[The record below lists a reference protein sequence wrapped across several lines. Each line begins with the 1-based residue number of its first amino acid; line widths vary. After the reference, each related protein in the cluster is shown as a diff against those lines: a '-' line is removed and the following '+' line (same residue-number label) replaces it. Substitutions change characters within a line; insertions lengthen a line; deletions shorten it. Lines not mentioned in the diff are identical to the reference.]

1 MADNSRTASAEDAR
15 GNGGNVPA
23 RRPKTQ
29 YARAGDVHIAFQ
41 TLGDGP
47 ADLLYVPG
55 WVSNVE
61 ESWDEPLLARFL
73 ESLASFS
80 RLILFDKRGTG
91 LSDPVSLGRLP
102 SLEDRMDDVRAVL
115 EAAGSEQAAVFG
127 ASEGGSLAVLFAATY
142 PNRTRALVTYGIFAK
157 RVWTPDYPWAPRPEE
172 RDAEMERVRL
182 EWAQLDVSRLA
193 PSADEKTRNRLAT
206 YFRRSASPGT
216 AVGLLRMNTQIDIRE
231 VLPAIRVPTLVLH
244 RTGDLDSNV
253 DEGRYIAKRI
263 PGARFL
269 ELPGADHLPYVGDA
283 DAIVG
288 EVEEFLT
295 GARAAPNLDRVLT
308 TVLFVDL
315 VGSTS
320 LAATLGDGRWRQ
332 LLTDFRAAM
341 RPELD
346 RWRGGH
352 LRIEGD
358 GLLATFDGPARAVR
372 CAAAIRAAAHGLG
385 LETRAG
391 VHTGEVELVD
401 GGVEGIAVHLGARVS
416 AVAAPGEIL
425 TTGTVRD
432 LVAGSGLRF
441 DDRGAHSLKGVP
453 GEWSLYSVMEA

>member
-1 MADNSRTASAEDAR
+1 M
-15 GNGGNVPA
+15 
-23 RRPKTQ
+23 
-29 YARAGDVHIAFQ
+29 
-41 TLGDGP
+41 
-47 ADLLYVPG
+47 
-55 WVSNVE
+55 
-61 ESWDEPLLARFL
+61 
-73 ESLASFS
+73 
-80 RLILFDKRGTG
+80 
-91 LSDPVSLGRLP
+91 
-102 SLEDRMDDVRAVL
+102 
-115 EAAGSEQAAVFG
+115 
-127 ASEGGSLAVLFAATY
+127 
-142 PNRTRALVTYGIFAK
+142 
-157 RVWTPDYPWAPRPEE
+157 
-172 RDAEMERVRL
+172 
-182 EWAQLDVSRLA
+182 
-193 PSADEKTRNRLAT
+193 
-206 YFRRSASPGT
+206 
-216 AVGLLRMNTQIDIRE
+216 GLLRMNTQIDIRA
-231 VLPAIRVPTLVLH
+231 VLPVIRVPTLVLH
-244 RTGDLDSNV
+244 RVGDADSNV
-253 DEGRYIAKRI
+253 NEGRYIADRI
-263 PGARFL
+263 PGARFV
-269 ELPGADHLPYVGDA
+269 ELAGADHLPYVGDV
-283 DAIVG
+283 DAVVG

-295 GARAAPNLDRVLT
+295 GTRAAPDSDRVLT

-391 VHTGEVELVD
+391 VHTGEVELVEA
-401 GGVEGIAVHLGARVS
+401 GVEGIAVHLGARVS

-441 DDRGAHSLKGVP
+441 EDRGAHSLKGVP
-453 GEWSLYSVMEA
+453 GEWSLFSVMEA